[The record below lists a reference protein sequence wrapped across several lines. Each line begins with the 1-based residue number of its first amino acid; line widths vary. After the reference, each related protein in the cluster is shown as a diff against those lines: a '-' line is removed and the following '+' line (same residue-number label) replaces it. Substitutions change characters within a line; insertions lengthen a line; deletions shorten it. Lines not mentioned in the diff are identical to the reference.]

1 MSKDIGKKRT
11 KPCTNLHPML
21 ITRMILIPLK
31 MPLTGSWT
39 QRSIKRFLRTA
50 VGFHLYWYDRVT
62 LATSERAIKTMGFT
76 DLRVVAPVEPEYRTN
91 PDAVAF
97 STSSVDVLK
106 HSRDYPSLEAA
117 LTDVALP
124 FAMTGYSRRFGPALE
139 TMRQSADRAGLWAE
153 ENKGPGIAF
162 VFGCER
168 SGLTNEEVGLC
179 RFATAIPANPL
190 SQSLNLAQAVQ
201 IAAYEMHMALL
212 QRAHAAGLYG
222 WQQRF
227 EQDPAA
233 SAAAVEGLMRHWE
246 EAMTACGAHKPEEP
260 KNLMAMSRSI
270 FSRALLTQSEVDL
283 LRGICAAIICPRHL
297 RAGRKKPLVSEKNQR

>member
-1 MSKDIGKKRT
+1 
-11 KPCTNLHPML
+11 
-21 ITRMILIPLK
+21 
-31 MPLTGSWT
+31 
-39 QRSIKRFLRTA
+39 
-50 VGFHLYWYDRVT
+50 
-62 LATSERAIKTMGFT
+62 
-76 DLRVVAPVEPEYRTN
+76 
-91 PDAVAF
+91 
-97 STSSVDVLK
+97 
-106 HSRDYPSLEAA
+106 
-117 LTDVALP
+117 
-124 FAMTGYSRRFGPALE
+124 MTGYSRRFGPALE

-297 RAGRKKPLVSEKNQR
+297 RAGRKKPLVSEKNQS

>member
-1 MSKDIGKKRT
+1 M
-11 KPCTNLHPML
+11 
-21 ITRMILIPLK
+21 
-31 MPLTGSWT
+31 
-39 QRSIKRFLRTA
+39 
-50 VGFHLYWYDRVT
+50 
-62 LATSERAIKTMGFT
+62 
-76 DLRVVAPVEPEYRTN
+76 
-91 PDAVAF
+91 
-97 STSSVDVLK
+97 
-106 HSRDYPSLEAA
+106 
-117 LTDVALP
+117 
-124 FAMTGYSRRFGPALE
+124 
-139 TMRQSADRAGLWAE
+139 
-153 ENKGPGIAF
+153 
-162 VFGCER
+162 
-168 SGLTNEEVGLC
+168 
-179 RFATAIPANPL
+179 
-190 SQSLNLAQAVQ
+190 Q

-297 RAGRKKPLVSEKNQR
+297 RAGRKKALASEMSESSEKSSN